1 MGRRLIR
8 RGHVKWEPNEEPTE
22 ITMRGEQT
30 RLERL
35 LGRIET
41 SLRGGW
47 KRDPAEERLGRHGV
61 RGPWD
66 CCFSCTAAADRPAA
80 GLWVH
85 ARSPDELTSPA

>member
-1 MGRRLIR
+1 M
-8 RGHVKWEPNEEPTE
+8 KSTTE

-47 KRDPAEERLGRHGV
+47 KRDPAEERLGRHGAPADPGIV
-61 RGPWD
+61 AFPALPRPTGPPPA
-66 CCFSCTAAADRPAA
+66 FGFMPAA
-80 GLWVH
+80 
-85 ARSPDELTSPA
+85 PTNCTSPP